1 MKTHILPSAFKTICC
16 LSLSLIA
23 GMTLQAQAQG
33 GIDPIEQTRQ
43 MARGI
48 NVIGYDPLWQDFG
61 KAHFKE
67 YHFKKIKEAGFQT
80 LRVNLQA
87 FGHMNGDN
95 QLDPAWLKTLDW
107 VVQNALT
114 NKLTVILDEHDFNA
128 MGKNADA
135 GKPKLLAFWSQISE
149 RYKNA
154 PDSVIF
160 EILNEPNGKL
170 DDQSWNALFKEA
182 LAIIRK
188 NNPTRNVIIGPSSWN
203 SIHNLSK
210 LELPSADRH
219 IIVTVHYYL
228 PMNFTHQG
236 APWVESTSKL
246 SGITWGTDEERQR
259 MEKDFAGVQKW
270 ARENNRPIFLGE
282 FGAYDKADMT
292 SRARYIGHAAR
303 TAESLGWAWAYW
315 QFDGDFILYD
325 MKKDDWVQP
334 IRDALIPR

>member
-1 MKTHILPSAFKTICC
+1 MKTRVLPLTFKSICC
-16 LSLSLIA
+16 LCLFIIA
-23 GMTLQAQAQG
+23 GMTLQAQGQG
-33 GIDPIEQTRQ
+33 GTDPFEQTRE
-43 MARGI
+43 MARGV
-48 NVIGYDPLWQDFG
+48 NVIGYDPLWHNFE
-61 KAHFKE
+61 KARFKGQ
-67 YHFKKIKEAGFQT
+67 HFKKIKEAGFQT

-87 FGHMNGDN
+87 FGHMNAEN
-95 QLDPAWLKTLDW
+95 QLDPVWLKTLDW

-114 NKLTVILDEHDFNA
+114 NKLNVILDEHDYNL
-128 MGKNADA
+128 MGKDAEA
-135 GKPKLLAFWSQISE
+135 GKPKLMAFWSQIAE

-154 PDSVIF
+154 PDSVLF

-170 DDQSWNALFKEA
+170 DDLSWNALFKEA

-188 NNPTRNVIIGPSSWN
+188 SNPTRNVIIGPASWN

-210 LELPSADRH
+210 LELPSADHH

-236 APWVESTSKL
+236 APWVKSTSKL
-246 SGITWGTDEERQR
+246 SGITWGSDTEKQR

-270 ARENNRPIFLGE
+270 SKENKRPIFLGE
-282 FGAYDKADMT
+282 FGAYDKADMA
-292 SRARYIGHAAR
+292 SRTQYIGHAAR

-325 MKKDDWVQP
+325 MGKDDWVHP
-334 IRDALIPR
+334 ILDALIPR